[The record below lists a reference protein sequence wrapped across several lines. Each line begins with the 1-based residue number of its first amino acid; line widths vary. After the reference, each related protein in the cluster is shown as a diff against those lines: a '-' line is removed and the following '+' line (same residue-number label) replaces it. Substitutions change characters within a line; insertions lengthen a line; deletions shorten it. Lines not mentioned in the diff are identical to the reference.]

1 MRNKD
6 QENINQVVLA
16 SQLDHVEVT
25 SDIIESENFAQ
36 KYKSL
41 DQLIKYLQGIKT
53 AINTE
58 IKKIIKENYAESG
71 DSSIRNDFF
80 TFTYVSPT
88 TKEDFDVARF
98 KEENPE
104 LYKKYVKI
112 TNVSDSLRTTAKKE
126 KKREKVVEAESELD
140 F

>member
-1 MRNKD
+1 MGNKD

-25 SDIIESENFAQ
+25 SDVIESENFAQ

-58 IKKIIKENYAESG
+58 IKKIIEENYAESG

-112 TNVSDSLRTTAKKE
+112 TNVSGSLRTTAKKE